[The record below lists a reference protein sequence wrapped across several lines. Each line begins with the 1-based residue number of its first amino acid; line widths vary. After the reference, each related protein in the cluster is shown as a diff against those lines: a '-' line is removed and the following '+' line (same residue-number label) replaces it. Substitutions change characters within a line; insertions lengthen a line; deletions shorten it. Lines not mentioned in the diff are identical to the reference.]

1 LEEKDGDSILG
12 LEFPLWT
19 EWVPNRARLDYQVYP
34 RLSALAETGW
44 TPKDRKN
51 LPDFRRRL
59 GKFLERLARLG
70 VRYAPLTEVEP
81 SKFKQWFGIFT
92 IVRPQTKISD

>member
-1 LEEKDGDSILG
+1 MKRHAAAILG
-12 LEFPLWT
+12 VEFPLWT

-34 RLSALAETGW
+34 RLTALAETGW

-59 GKFLERLARLG
+59 GRFLARLDRLG
-70 VRYAPLTEVEP
+70 VRHASLQEAEP
-81 SKFKQWFGIFT
+81 SCSSTLK
-92 IVRPQTKISD
+92 